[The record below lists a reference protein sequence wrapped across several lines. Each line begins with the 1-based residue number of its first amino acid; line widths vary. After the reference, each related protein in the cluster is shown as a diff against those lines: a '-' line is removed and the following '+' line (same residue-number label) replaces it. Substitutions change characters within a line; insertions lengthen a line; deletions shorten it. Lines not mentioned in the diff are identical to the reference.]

1 MSNSANTKQLRV
13 MGWSSKGITHRV
25 TGPLQVASCF
35 LHPAT
40 LPISMAWQQTFQ
52 RMLRLVWD
60 HPTFGFDV
68 VWSDHPYGFG
78 FDIWFWSSLWFLDL
92 IIQSIFWSPT
102 WSWLIADRLFLQYRC
117 RDHHVPMS
125 SLGKLGCRV
134 MKHRKLATRTNSWW
148 MQRISRKLEV
158 QVAFRSWV
166 RHRKSLAVPWC
177 PWSCVFPW
185 HNSDVYR
192 SNKYRTNTEK

>member
-1 MSNSANTKQLRV
+1 MILQGYHSP
-13 MGWSSKGITHRV
+13 GHRAAS
-25 TGPLQVASCF
+25 GRELLSASCHF
-35 LHPAT
+35 AHLHG
-40 LPISMAWQQTFQ
+40 LPTDIPEDAAVSLGSSNFWFW
-52 RMLRLVWD
+52 RGLI
-60 HPTFGFDV
+60 G
-68 VWSDHPYGFG
+68 SS
-78 FDIWFWSSLWFLDL
+78 IWFWFWHLVLIIIMVLDL

-134 MKHRKLATRTNSWW
+134 MKRRKLATRTNSWW

-166 RHRKSLAVPWC
+166 RRRKSLAVPWC